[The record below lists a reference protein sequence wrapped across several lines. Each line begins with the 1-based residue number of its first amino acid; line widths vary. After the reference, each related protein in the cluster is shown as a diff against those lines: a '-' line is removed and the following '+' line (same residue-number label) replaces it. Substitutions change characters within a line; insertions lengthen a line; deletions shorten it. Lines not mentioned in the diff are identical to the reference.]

1 MIAKCLS
8 IVMALLLL
16 ALLPSCND
24 LKSDYICTPTHR
36 VQWWLEDIN
45 WNKRLEYDGE
55 GIVIGVIDSGIDEEH
70 PDLKGK
76 VIEEFRIPQLPTN
89 ADNSY
94 MSHGTAV
101 AGIIVAEP
109 STESGVLGIATA
121 AKIIS
126 IDVTDDANGFVTKEA
141 LIQGIRYAVQKKV
154 RIINIS
160 IGFSED
166 DSGIKDA
173 IDEAIMKGIIV
184 VASAGNSTSDKI
196 LYPAAYDG
204 VLCVGSYDRRKNV
217 MYPHDSNKKAI
228 YLPGE
233 YIVTTSSDGLL
244 YESVDG
250 TSISTPMLS
259 GIIALMLQKNPKLT
273 TEEIIDL
280 FNAKSIDVI
289 NLLEEI

>member
-1 MIAKCLS
+1 MK
-8 IVMALLLL
+8 
-16 ALLPSCND
+16 
-24 LKSDYICTPTHR
+24 
-36 VQWWLEDIN
+36 
-45 WNKRLEYDGE
+45 
-55 GIVIGVIDSGIDEEH
+55 
-70 PDLKGK
+70 
-76 VIEEFRIPQLPTN
+76 EFRIPQLPTN

-228 YLPGE
+228 YLPGRI

-273 TEEIIDL
+273 TEEIINL

>member
-1 MIAKCLS
+1 MM
-8 IVMALLLL
+8 VLLLL
-16 ALLPSCND
+16 VLFPSCND
-24 LKSDYICTPTHR
+24 LKSDYIHTPSHR

-45 WNKRLEYDGE
+45 WNKRLKYDGE
-55 GIVIGVIDSGIDEEH
+55 GIIIGVIDSGIDKSH

-76 VIEEFRIPQLPTN
+76 IIEEFRVPQLSTN
-89 ADNSY
+89 TCNAY
-94 MSHGTAV
+94 LSHGTAV

-109 STESGVLGIATA
+109 SAESGVLGIATGA
-121 AKIIS
+121 RIVS
-126 IDVTDDANGFVTKEA
+126 IDVTDDGNGFVTKEA
-141 LIQGIRYAVQKKV
+141 LIQGIRYAVKKRV
-154 RIINIS
+154 KIINIS
-160 IGFSED
+160 IGFPED
-166 DSGIKDA
+166 DNEIKDA

-184 VASAGNSTSDKI
+184 VASAGNSTSEQI

-204 VLCVGSYDRRKNV
+204 VLCVGSYDRRKRV
-217 MYPHDSNKKAI
+217 VSPHNTNKKTI

-273 TEEIIDL
+273 TEEIL
-280 FNAKSIDVI
+280 NHFSVKSIDVI
-289 NLLEEI
+289 SLLEEV